1 MAQSAAQAAG
11 RQIPAPTEDIMRTGM
26 KGAIIAAAV
35 AGMFCAGVA
44 LAEEH
49 EGAKGAAEAQ
59 VHCQGI
65 NSCKGHGEC
74 AGVGHDC
81 AGKNECKGKG
91 WITTTE
97 ADCKAKGGTV
107 AK

>member
-1 MAQSAAQAAG
+1 MKTSV
-11 RQIPAPTEDIMRTGM
+11 

-35 AGMFCAGVA
+35 AGLFSTSLV
-44 LAEEH
+44 LAAEH
-49 EGAKGAAEAQ
+49 ETSSAQEAK

-81 AGKNECKGKG
+81 AGRNDCKGKG
-91 WITTTE
+91 WISTSA
-97 ADCKAKGGTV
+97 ADCKAKGGTIV
-107 AK
+107 H